1 MPAPKIGSSA
11 LSRRKTAPFLSP
23 LAGKTEPFSFPRVCM
38 TAPAPKHGRT
48 ETVGMRIIMSGTRQ
62 DILLK
67 FRRGRV
73 IVDIPK

>member
-1 MPAPKIGSSA
+1 MPAPKIDRSTLSRTENRA
-11 LSRRKTAPFLSP
+11 LSLPP
-23 LAGKTEPFSFPRVCM
+23 AGKTEPFSFPLVCM
-38 TAPAPKHGRT
+38 TAPAPKRGRT
-48 ETVGMRIIMSGTRQ
+48 EIVGMRIIMSGVRQ